1 MARCLATAAAPP
13 AREEQV
19 SRRSN
24 SRCTCC
30 HSDKMPAVIMFS
42 LLQSVGGLAVSL
54 SLCQTTCLS
63 TQTLRIVGQASEA
76 ETYLAT
82 KT

>member
-30 HSDKMPAVIMFS
+30 HSDKMPAVIMLS
-42 LLQSVGGLAVSL
+42 LLQSVVSL